1 MLSSW
6 GTSGLT
12 LSCWSGRV
20 TRFRCGVLLISDQAT
35 LGTPSQP
42 GDHPSQETIPARRP
56 REDLIPFSD
65 PWVGVLALAGSFRPA
80 SSQGRGLTKS
90 WCLRRGC
97 GR

>member
-1 MLSSW
+1 MLSSR

-12 LSCWSGRV
+12 LLCWSGHV

-35 LGTPSQP
+35 VGTPSQL
-42 GDHPSQETIPARRP
+42 GDHPSQETIPAKRP
-56 REDLIPFSD
+56 HEDLIPFSD
-65 PWVGVLALAGSFRPA
+65 PWVGVLALAGSLRPA

-90 WCLRRGC
+90 SCLRRGC

>member
-42 GDHPSQETIPARRP
+42 GDHPSQET
-56 REDLIPFSD
+56 
-65 PWVGVLALAGSFRPA
+65 
-80 SSQGRGLTKS
+80 T
-90 WCLRRGC
+90 
-97 GR
+97 